1 MWWRWDLYRLEH
13 GMTWKD
19 EDEVTTTFKT
29 IKQSQQESYDA
40 GYEEGWTNAI
50 NNVLDISQQMRYND
64 NLSWNNETLEELE
77 QRIV

>member
-1 MWWRWDLYRLEH
+1 MSDWQP
-13 GMTWKD
+13 
-19 EDEVTTTFKT
+19 EDEVVTNFKT

>member
-1 MWWRWDLYRLEH
+1 MS
-13 GMTWKD
+13 D
-19 EDEVTTTFKT
+19 EITNYIDRKLAEDPV
-29 IKQSQQESYDA
+29 YNA
-40 GYEEGWTNAI
+40 GYQQGWEDAI